1 MLRSHHNGVPT
12 PLPSLAA
19 TSSVRP
25 TEGMP
30 HTRLTACR
38 PVPEPT
44 RHGSP
49 ALPAVFKNKQ
59 QLKNKINTADR
70 PIFII
75 FARRYTGAAA
85 RLSTRAGK
93 AGTEHPKKQH
103 YKHK

>member
-12 PLPSLAA
+12 PLPSLDA
-19 TSSVRP
+19 TP
-25 TEGMP
+25 PLIPKEGMP

-49 ALPAVFKNKQ
+49 TLPAVFKNKQ

-93 AGTEHPKKQH
+93 AETEHPQKQH

>member
-1 MLRSHHNGVPT
+1 MLRSHHNSVPAQLPCLDAT
-12 PLPSLAA
+12 PPLI
-19 TSSVRP
+19 P

-30 HTRLTACR
+30 NTRLTACR